1 MYLKQLES
9 KITYQILVQLI
20 TFIISI
26 SHKTINFGMYIII
39 ELSSSKLIQL
49 SNVASA

>member
-1 MYLKQLES
+1 MYLRHLES

-20 TFIISI
+20 TFIIS
-26 SHKTINFGMYIII
+26 HKTINFGMHIII

-49 SNVASA
+49 SNVAGA